1 MAVATK
7 KTLKRQLTISNMF
20 NNRIRTTNF
29 NKLSNQ
35 ELVELSFN
43 LEPLKAAE
51 LLESIDTLADL
62 KNGLTEF
69 PSTMEFQFMA
79 SFELSKR
86 ILQLDVKK
94 EKITNSYGLDQ
105 HLIQETRDL
114 EQEHF
119 ILLTLNTKNQI
130 IR

>member
-43 LEPLKAAE
+43 LEPLKAA
-51 LLESIDTLADL
+51 
-62 KNGLTEF
+62 N
-69 PSTMEFQFMA
+69 
-79 SFELSKR
+79 
-86 ILQLDVKK
+86 
-94 EKITNSYGLDQ
+94 Y
-105 HLIQETRDL
+105 
-114 EQEHF
+114 
-119 ILLTLNTKNQI
+119 
-130 IR
+130 

>member
-1 MAVATK
+1 M
-7 KTLKRQLTISNMF
+7 
-20 NNRIRTTNF
+20 
-29 NKLSNQ
+29 
-35 ELVELSFN
+35 
-43 LEPLKAAE
+43 
-51 LLESIDTLADL
+51 